1 MLSLAHMEHVI
12 IIHDSPDNYRSS
24 NVLVL
29 YLSTVDNT
37 GNRSPLPLP
46 PPSLT
51 VTLTTRKLHIT
62 ININFLQIIKK
73 TLPKPIKLLTPFT
86 KKVRGSFI
94 VPKYFVKVVPVV
106 TKQL

>member
-24 NVLVL
+24 NVLVI
-29 YLSTVDNT
+29 YLSTVDTGDDT
-37 GNRSPLPLP
+37 GNSP
-46 PPSLT
+46 PPSLLT
-51 VTLTTRKLHIT
+51 VRLTTRKLHIT